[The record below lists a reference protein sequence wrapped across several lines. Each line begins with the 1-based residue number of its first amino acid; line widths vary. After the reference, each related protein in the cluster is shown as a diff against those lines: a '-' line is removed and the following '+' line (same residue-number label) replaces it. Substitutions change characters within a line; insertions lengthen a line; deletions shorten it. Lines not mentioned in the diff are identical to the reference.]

1 MEASRP
7 PESGLMQLR
16 HIIAAADESAEGRAA
31 ILAAALLAE
40 RTQARVTVISVAER
54 LLGESVAP
62 RMLDGLRA
70 TVTTLLRSFTDPPRV
85 DLATAVGIPG
95 IEIGRFAE
103 TAAADLVVLG
113 RKRRSDMQR
122 LLLGDTADSVA
133 RRSRTPCLFVQSGEF
148 RFGRVLLALDGS
160 ERGMSIM
167 LPAIDFARGIAAR
180 IRAVTVE
187 PIYENESPALE
198 VPTGRSARL
207 IQAVDEVRNASS
219 LGRGSWEMAQ
229 LPTGD
234 SPVAVHRGHVVD
246 EIVREIE
253 RSGSDILVLG
263 YHRGGPAGV
272 LEAGS
277 VSRRLAH
284 EAPCS
289 VLTIPL

>member
-1 MEASRP
+1 MH
-7 PESGLMQLR
+7 LR
-16 HIIAAADESAEGRAA
+16 HIIAAADESAEGRTA

-40 RTQARVTVISVAER
+40 RTRARVTVLSVADR
-54 LLGESVAP
+54 LVGEPVVP

-70 TVTTLLRSFTDPPRV
+70 TVTTILAPLTQPPRLDV
-85 DLATAVGIPG
+85 AMAVGIPG

-113 RKRRSDMQR
+113 RKRRTDMQR

-133 RRSRTPCLFVQSGEF
+133 RRSRTPCLFVQAGEF
-148 RFGRVLLALDGS
+148 RFGRVLLALDGT
-160 ERGMSIM
+160 ERGMSVM

-180 IRAVTVE
+180 VSAVTVE
-187 PIYENESPALE
+187 PIYENEGAAVT

-207 IQAVDEVRNASS
+207 IQAVDEARNATNM
-219 LGRGSWEMAQ
+219 GRGSWEMTQ
-229 LPTGD
+229 LPSGD
-234 SPVAVHRGHVVD
+234 SPVAVHRGRVVD

-253 RSGSDILVLG
+253 ASRCDILVVG

-277 VSRRLAH
+277 VSRRLTH